1 MFRESSKVVDSS
13 IPQPHYGSQLCIDN
27 LGISGRGR
35 RGERFVVKDCSEEDE
50 TLRLRYLRS
59 AKVSACAQGR
69 SCLRGVCIDKR
80 TEFPAAF
87 RGSSRFRSLRVSLRS
102 GLDRTMNLSP
112 RLPLPLIH
120 YLQCK
125 ASLPPLIS

>member
-50 TLRLRYLRS
+50 TLRPRRMLETQ
-59 AKVSACAQGR
+59 K
-69 SCLRGVCIDKR
+69 
-80 TEFPAAF
+80 AA
-87 RGSSRFRSLRVSLRS
+87 GNSV
-102 GLDRTMNLSP
+102 
-112 RLPLPLIH
+112 RLLM
-120 YLQCK
+120 Q
-125 ASLPPLIS
+125 PPLKQLRP